1 MFKQFNYF
9 KPASVAEA
17 VELSGKLAGN
27 CAFMAGGT
35 DVLVKLRSRS
45 VTFDNIISLK
55 EITDLSY
62 IRLEEEELLVGAMTT
77 LRELESS
84 SIIKERFTVLHDAVK
99 QIGSVQVRNVGTLG
113 GNICS
118 SLPSA
123 DSAAPLLALEARV
136 RITGPEGDREVA
148 LKDFFTGPGKNVL
161 KPAEIVKEITIPV
174 PPRSAAAA
182 YIKLGRRKAMEI
194 PLLGAAVYLD
204 LEAEDIC
211 KEARIAL
218 TTMAPTP
225 IRVPRAEAVLVGGK
239 VDKNSLRIAGEQA
252 NLDACPRS
260 SRRCSEE
267 YRRKVLPVLVRRAGT
282 IALKRSKE
290 AAQWR

>member
-1 MFKQFNYF
+1 MFIQFNYF

-17 VELSGKLAGN
+17 VELSGKLAGD
-27 CAFMAGGT
+27 CGFMAGGT
-35 DVLVKLRSRS
+35 DVLVELRSRKA
-45 VTFDNIISLK
+45 TLGNIISLK
-55 EITDLSY
+55 EIKGLSY
-62 IRLEEEELLVGAMTT
+62 IHLNEAELLIGAMTT
-77 LRELESS
+77 LRELETS
-84 SIIKERFTVLHDAVK
+84 SIIKEKFTVLHDAVQ
-99 QIGSVQVRNVGTLG
+99 QIGSVQIRNVGTLG

-123 DSAAPLLALEARV
+123 DSAAPLLVLEARL
-136 RITGPEGDREVA
+136 RITGPAGDKEIA

-161 KPAEIVKEITIPV
+161 LPSEVVREIVIPV
-174 PPRSAAAA
+174 PSRNAAAA

-204 LEAEDIC
+204 FEENDIC
-211 KEARIAL
+211 KEARVAL

-225 IRVPRAEAVLVGGK
+225 IRAPQAEAALVGGK
-239 VDKNSLRIAGEQA
+239 VDESSLKLAGEQA

-267 YRRKVLPVLVRRAGT
+267 YRRKVLPVLVRRAGLT
-282 IALKRSKE
+282 ALERSKE